1 MAELAQAKMTC
12 GYYDIADIIDGI
24 RIGEHTYGR
33 APDAKVKFQCLSLI
47 HISEPTRPY

>member
-33 APDAKVKFQCLSLI
+33 APDAKVKFQCYGGAGQPLSLI
-47 HISEPTRPY
+47 HI